1 MIERISSGIAGM
13 DNMIEGGFVKNSTV
27 LVTGGCG
34 SGKTTFAMQF
44 LYEGA
49 KAGERGV
56 YITFEEEPAPMKDNF
71 STFGWDLDKL
81 EKEKLLEILHIRP
94 PDVLRVSKEGITD
107 LIEDVT
113 KIGAQRVVI
122 DSISSVEMLIHDEY
136 KRREALIQIMDW
148 LRGNSCT
155 SIMIAEAEQD
165 PNQYTRHGVVEF
177 VVDGVVVLYNF
188 RQKSARHRAL
198 EVLKMRGTKHM
209 TKMVPFIMKD
219 GIELMPKQ
227 HLFGEV

>member
-13 DNMIEGGFVKNSTV
+13 DNMIEGGFVKNSTIM
-27 LVTGGCG
+27 VTGGCG

-49 KAGERGV
+49 KQGKRGV
-56 YITFEEEPAPMKDNF
+56 YISFEEEPEAMKDNF
-71 STFGWDLDKL
+71 RSYGWDLDTF
-81 EKEKLLEILHIRP
+81 EKEKLLEILHIEP

-107 LIEDVT
+107 LIDDVT
-113 KIGAQRVVI
+113 KLGADRVVI
-122 DSISSVEMLIHDEY
+122 DSISSVGMLIKDEY
-136 KRREALIQIMDW
+136 ERRQSIVQIIDW
-148 LRGNSCT
+148 LKKNSCT
-155 SIMIAEAEQD
+155 SLLIAEAEQD
-165 PNQYTRHGVVEF
+165 PTQYTRHGVVEF

-209 TKMVPFIMKD
+209 TKLVPFVMKD
-219 GIELMPKQ
+219 GIHLLPKQ
-227 HLFGEV
+227 RLFGEV